1 MKASHGVVS
10 LVAVVAAFALS
21 ACTAVADDQRGAAV
35 ITHTASAPV
44 VTPLPTGGKFDYQLG
59 GGYTPPS
66 GVTIVTR
73 DSTDTPAVG
82 LYNICYINGFQTQD
96 YQKSWW
102 LKHHPKLVLRGKN
115 KKPVSDPGWPGE
127 MILDSS
133 TAAKR
138 KSIAAVQAKTIAGCA
153 SKGFDAVEFDNLDSY
168 SRSKGKLTK
177 KDNVAL
183 AKLLVAST
191 HNDGLAAG
199 QKNAVELSK
208 TGHATIHFDF
218 AMAEECYRYSECAG
232 YTDVYGSQVLDVEYT
247 NDLRGTFASD
257 CASPD
262 RPAVM
267 ILRDVDLTTPTDK
280 AYAYQSC

>member
-1 MKASHGVVS
+1 MRASRGVVS
-10 LVAVVAAFALS
+10 LVVALAAALTLAGCS
-21 ACTAVADDQRGAAV
+21 PSGPVEFTGHTSVAD
-35 ITHTASAPV
+35 PV
-44 VTPLPTGGKFDYQLG
+44 KPLPTDGKFDYQLG

-73 DSTDTPAVG
+73 DSTDTPAAG

-96 YQKSWW
+96 YLKSWW
-102 LKHHPKLVLRGKN
+102 LKHHPTLVLRGKN
-115 KKPVSDPGWPGE
+115 KKPITDAGWPGE
-127 MILDSS
+127 MILNSS

-138 KSIAAVQAKTIAGCA
+138 KSIAAVQAKTIATCA

-177 KDNVAL
+177 SDNVAL
-183 AKLLVAST
+183 AKLLVASS
-191 HNDGLAAG
+191 HKDGLAAG

-208 TGHATIHFDF
+208 TAHSTDHFDF
-218 AMAEECYRYSECAG
+218 AMAEECYRYNECAG

-257 CASPD
+257 CASTD
-262 RPAVM
+262 RPAIM